1 MSETTPGCVLAL
13 DCPTALASLLDCGQ
27 RVTGLQ
33 QEALKAREVAPV
45 HEGPSKD
52 PPHGRFALCDVR
64 QPGAVEVIQ
73 VVDKT
78 SSTSG
83 KVTKSEA
90 KARKE

>member
-1 MSETTPGCVLAL
+1 M
-13 DCPTALASLLDCGQ
+13 
-27 RVTGLQ
+27 TGLQ

-45 HEGPSKD
+45 HEGPSKAQGVKTSSED

-64 QPGAVEVIQ
+64 QPGAIEVIQ

-83 KVTKSEA
+83 KVPKSEA